1 MNSNLISYALDFAS
15 FLMQNIS
22 NKEKIRNIVLFGSV
36 AREEADKESDIDIFI
51 DIVKENKETENEIQ
65 KILNKF
71 ENSTKFKNYWKL
83 LNIKNEIKLMIGELD
98 KWTDLKP
105 SIIANGVSL
114 YGKFKL
120 EIKDGKHKVFFIWEN
135 VKPNSKRV
143 LFNKQLFGYK
153 QNQKFYK
160 GLLQKYKAEK
170 LGKGC
175 IIVDLE
181 YSNIFHRLFKKYKI
195 TVKIKSILDYF

>member
-98 KWTDLKP
+98 KWTDLKQ

-143 LFNKQLFGYK
+143 LFNKQL
-153 QNQKFYK
+153 
-160 GLLQKYKAEK
+160 
-170 LGKGC
+170 
-175 IIVDLE
+175 
-181 YSNIFHRLFKKYKI
+181 
-195 TVKIKSILDYF
+195 